1 MTLKKFSFYYILLFL
16 TFYSYMMLAFF
27 RYISVCLQA
36 NSWFS
41 KQISLKP
48 TKNKVSI
55 ILILML
61 TPSIIWTAS
70 MFFGC
75 PAAGKVWN
83 FESNLNSSNSSLI
96 FASQEISYKNHGR
109 GQTGITVMAFFL
121 VFQLLV
127 TLLLYIKICRTSFM
141 SSMNISL
148 KRKHSANVTS
158 ENIVVSNITCANP
171 DVPLEKMKNKSKTK
185 ICSDKSKPKLKLVKS
200 ISISESNLQMK
211 FTSNENIPKRSQSCR
226 KVMFKRSSSKKTQTG
241 PLLSHGGS
249 NTNVKLRSNHLRIPL
264 SKRVVFVSRKDIFC
278 TSSLTLQ
285 ILCLVLTHGLTIFA
299 FKISGQKVCLRRFIF
314 SYYAFELAFLI
325 NTMIHPLICILF
337 SSNYREAAKSILHRF
352 RNKCMQIK

>member
-1 MTLKKFSFYYILLFL
+1 
-16 TFYSYMMLAFF
+16 MMLAFF

-41 KQISLKP
+41 KQTSLKP
-48 TKNKVSI
+48 TTKKVSI
-55 ILILML
+55 IFIVML

-83 FESNLNSSNSSLI
+83 FELNLNSTNSSLI
-96 FASQEISYKNHGR
+96 FASQEILYDNRGR
-109 GQTGITVMAFFL
+109 GQTGIMVMAFFL

-127 TLLLYIKICRTSFM
+127 TLCLYIKICRTSFM

-158 ENIVVSNITCANP
+158 ENIMVSNITCASG
-171 DVPLEKMKNKSKTK
+171 DVPLGKIRNKSKTK
-185 ICSDKSKPKLKLVKS
+185 MCGDKSKPKLKLVKS
-200 ISISESNLQMK
+200 ISISESNLQK
-211 FTSNENIPKRSQSCR
+211 NFTSNEHVPKRSQSCR

-241 PLLSHGGS
+241 PLLSHGVS
-249 NTNVKLRSNHLRIPL
+249 NTNTKTRSNQLLKIPL
-264 SKRVVFVSRKDIFC
+264 SERVVYVSRKDIFC

-285 ILCLVLTHGLTIFA
+285 ILCLLMTHGLTIFA
-299 FKISGQKVCLRRFIF
+299 FKISGQKVSLRRFIF

-337 SSNYREAAKSILHRF
+337 SSNYRDAAKSIIHRL
-352 RNKCMQIK
+352 RNKCL